1 MLESNIKCCLFLYL
15 KLCFVAFKITYE
27 SNILYLYSAHIL
39 MRLLGWDVLGERIK
53 LIVGKITYIFF
64 FFKGKRQHILW
75 SVHAILINRQKRE
88 ATKRNASDEREDC
101 FDAPNKIRN
110 KRRRDGMAN
119 GARCPNQRRIRH
131 ISLGCVWELCKPW
144 HHYSSSWINS
154 QVFLSL
160 YFCIYSHTCFKRC
173 QILS

>member
-1 MLESNIKCCLFLYL
+1 MLESIIKCFLFLYL

-27 SNILYLYSAHIL
+27 SNI
-39 MRLLGWDVLGERIK
+39 
-53 LIVGKITYIFF
+53 YIYIYIYI
-64 FFKGKRQHILW
+64 KGKRQHILW

-173 QILS
+173 KILS